1 MPTPNP
7 SDPFLELLAETLEN
21 LDRSPR
27 GQFLQRFFATVAQLD
42 LTELASLEYWDQI
55 LERQRQLSEGLGK
68 PISLKTA
75 MVDVLA
81 SLSDLRL
88 PILMEYAELKKLQI
102 NAATDPLTG
111 LYNRRLFE
119 EQFEKELNRALR
131 YSEHL
136 ALVVLDL
143 HRFKEVNDLYGHPRG
158 DALLQ
163 MAATTLRKSLR
174 ISDYAFRIG
183 GDEFALL
190 LVQSDTDQADTLA
203 RRLRT
208 NFAAAIE
215 PMQMTVTLG
224 LDYGVSV
231 YPNDGDQRE
240 ILVRIADQ
248 RLYEMKNALRA
259 ALQRPLAYPAASS
272 APAGEVGDAP
282 VSPPIEQENI
292 KRRPFAGSERRKWE
306 RVSFAG
312 TRAHA
317 QLVDNRAGTAKVL
330 DLGYGGLA
338 LEIEVA
344 AELGATFPA
353 LLRVPILPP
362 LRVSLKRLY
371 QIRSESG
378 QMRVGCAF
386 VT

>member
-1 MPTPNP
+1 
-7 SDPFLELLAETLEN
+7 
-21 LDRSPR
+21 
-27 GQFLQRFFATVAQLD
+27 
-42 LTELASLEYWDQI
+42 
-55 LERQRQLSEGLGK
+55 
-68 PISLKTA
+68 
-75 MVDVLA
+75 
-81 SLSDLRL
+81 
-88 PILMEYAELKKLQI
+88 
-102 NAATDPLTG
+102 
-111 LYNRRLFE
+111 
-119 EQFEKELNRALR
+119 
-131 YSEHL
+131 
-136 ALVVLDL
+136 
-143 HRFKEVNDLYGHPRG
+143 
-158 DALLQ
+158 

-282 VSPPIEQENI
+282 VSPPIE
-292 KRRPFAGSERRKWE
+292 
-306 RVSFAG
+306 
-312 TRAHA
+312 
-317 QLVDNRAGTAKVL
+317 
-330 DLGYGGLA
+330 
-338 LEIEVA
+338 
-344 AELGATFPA
+344 
-353 LLRVPILPP
+353 
-362 LRVSLKRLY
+362 
-371 QIRSESG
+371 
-378 QMRVGCAF
+378 
-386 VT
+386 